1 MVNQYIWIGIVV
13 GVFFVGMGISYG
25 IFVNSYDPTIK
36 FQNQQQFDQ
45 MMANNPTMSTEW
57 RASTMEGG
65 MMRQMMMGSSPAEEH
80 EMMLEII
87 ETMQENENLMNH
99 MFAHMMNDER
109 VIHNMLTIMTKA
121 PHLKDH
127 MAAHVSGDLSEY
139 AYLDEGEHE
148 EHIHDD
154 GR

>member
-1 MVNQYIWIGIVV
+1 MANQYIWIGIVV

-45 MMANNPTMSTEW
+45 MMANNPTMSAEW
-57 RASTMEGG
+57 MASTTGGG
-65 MMRQMMMGSSPAEEH
+65 MMRQMMMSSSPAEEH
-80 EMMLEII
+80 EMMLEMI

-109 VIHNMLTIMTKA
+109 VIHNMLTIMSKA

>member
-1 MVNQYIWIGIVV
+1 
-13 GVFFVGMGISYG
+13 
-25 IFVNSYDPTIK
+25 
-36 FQNQQQFDQ
+36 
-45 MMANNPTMSTEW
+45 
-57 RASTMEGG
+57 
-65 MMRQMMMGSSPAEEH
+65 
-80 EMMLEII
+80 
-87 ETMQENENLMNH
+87 MQENENLMNH

-109 VIHNMLTIMTKA
+109 VIHNMLTIMSKA

>member
-1 MVNQYIWIGIVV
+1 MVSQPIWIGITIA
-13 GVFFVGMGISYG
+13 VFFVGIGVSYA
-25 IFVNSYDPTIK
+25 IF
-36 FQNQQQFDQ
+36 Q
-45 MMANNPTMSTEW
+45 ANNQGTMS
-57 RASTMEGG
+57 SG
-65 MMRQMMMGSSPAEEH
+65 MMMGSSPVEEH
-80 EMMLEII
+80 EMMLELI
-87 ETMQENENLMNH
+87 ETIQENENLMNH
-99 MFAHMMNDER
+99 MFAHMMEDER

-154 GR
+154 DH

>member
-1 MVNQYIWIGIVV
+1 MAKQYIWIGIVV

-45 MMANNPTMSTEW
+45 MMANNPKMNAEW
-57 RASTMEGG
+57 MASTMEGG
-65 MMRQMMMGSSPAEEH
+65 MLRQMMLGSSPAEEH

-109 VIHNMLTIMTKA
+109 VIHNMLTIMSKA

-139 AYLDEGEHE
+139 AYLDEGKHE

>member
-1 MVNQYIWIGIVV
+1 MANQYIWIGIVV
-13 GVFFVGMGISYG
+13 GVFFVGIGISYG

-45 MMANNPTMSTEW
+45 MMANNPKMSTEW
-57 RASTMEGG
+57 MASTMKGG

-80 EMMLEII
+80 EMMLEMI

-139 AYLDEGEHE
+139 AYLDEGERE

-154 GR
+154 SQ